1 MPIIYFIDACGDEQK
16 LFAELLPGEE
26 LSFLARLGDVPEEA
40 EFLSVGIGQRIDAE
54 FLQKHPR
61 LRVIATRTTSTD
73 HIDEEVCEE
82 RGIAVYNVADYGE
95 NTVAEHVFA
104 LLLALTRK
112 LRTCYDLVR
121 TGRVRPED
129 VRGTDLFGKT
139 LGVLGCG
146 RVGLHVIRVASGFRM
161 KVLGHDDR
169 PHPFYTEL
177 LDFSYVTLEEVLTQS
192 DIITIH
198 LPLNQATRH
207 LLNRQSLALCKPG
220 VILINTARGAI
231 LDLEAAME
239 GLESGHIGGLGLDV
253 LENES
258 IFHDGATSILSKQ
271 IAERVRV
278 AADERGGQP
287 TTRLEEIRSLVRH
300 HRILQHP
307 RVVFTPHTAYNSWEA
322 MHRICA
328 LTARHLQAALREHA
342 GVPES

>member
-1 MPIIYFIDACGDEQK
+1 MATIYFIGVCGEEQQ
-16 LFAELLPGEE
+16 LFTELLPGEE
-26 LSFLARLGDVPEEA
+26 LQFLEKLAGVPEEA
-40 EFLSVGIGQRIDAE
+40 EFLCVGIGQRVDQA
-54 FLQKHPR
+54 FLEAHPR
-61 LRVIATRTTSTD
+61 LRMIATRTTSTD
-73 HIDEEVCEE
+73 HIEEEFCAQ
-82 RGIAVYNVADYGE
+82 RGIAVRNVADYGE

-129 VRGTDLFGKT
+129 VRGMDLFGKT

-146 RVGLHVIRVASGFRM
+146 RVGLHVIRVAAGFRM

-169 PHPFYTEL
+169 PHPFHTEL
-177 LDFSYVTLEEVLTQS
+177 LDFSYASLEEVLTQS

-198 LPLNQATRH
+198 LPLTPSTRH
-207 LLNRQSLALCKPG
+207 LLNRQSLALCRPG

-239 GLESGHIGGLGLDV
+239 GLESGQIGGLGLDV
-253 LENES
+253 LEDES
-258 IFHDGATSILSKQ
+258 VFQDGATNILSKQ

-300 HRILQHP
+300 NRILQHP
-307 RVVFTPHTAYNSWEA
+307 RVVFTPHTAYNSREA
-322 MHRICA
+322 MHRICEF
-328 LTARHLQAALREHA
+328 TARHLHQAAIA
-342 GVPES
+342 TTNPSAA